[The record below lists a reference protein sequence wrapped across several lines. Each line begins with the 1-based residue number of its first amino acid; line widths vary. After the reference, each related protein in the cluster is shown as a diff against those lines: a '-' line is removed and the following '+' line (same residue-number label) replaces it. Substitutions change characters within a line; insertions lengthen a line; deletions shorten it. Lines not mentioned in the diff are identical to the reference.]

1 MEISEVDRQSGITRE
16 SFADSYLAERKPVV
30 FTDLIDHWPAKDKWT
45 IDYFRD
51 EYGHLEVP
59 VFSPK
64 VSEGGKNY
72 MGPEKK
78 IPFREYLDTISEGPT
93 ELRMFLFNIFRH
105 APELCNDIKEL
116 EIMDGFINNYPF
128 MFFGGQ
134 GSYVA
139 LHYDIDLS
147 HVFLNQIHGRKR
159 VVLFPPE
166 QSKYLYHHPFTV
178 ASYVDVNSPDYKK
191 YPALKHVKGYE
202 TIIYPGET
210 LFMPSGFWHYI
221 EYLDGG
227 YSISLRANDS
237 YVRRV
242 KGLFNIAR
250 HYVVDR
256 GMNKIMG
263 KSWKKM
269 KEEMAKKRAEN
280 AVMS

>member
-1 MEISEVDRQSGITRE
+1 MKIADIDRETGLTRE
-16 SFADSYLAERKPVV
+16 KFAESYLRDRKPVV
-30 FTDLIDHWPAKDKWT
+30 FTDLIDHWPAKNKWT

-51 EYGHLEVP
+51 MYGHIKVP
-59 VFSPK
+59 VYSPK
-64 VSEGGKNY
+64 MSEGGKNY

-78 IPFREYLDTISEGPT
+78 ILFREYLDIISEGPT
-93 ELRMFLFNIFRH
+93 DLRMFLFNIFRH
-105 APELCNDIKEL
+105 APELCHDIKDL
-116 EIMDGFINNYPF
+116 DIMDGFIKNYPF
-128 MFFGGQ
+128 MFFGGE

-139 LHYDIDLS
+139 LHYDIDLA
-147 HVFLNQIHGRKR
+147 HVFLNQIYGRKR

-166 QSKYLYHHPFTV
+166 QSKYLYHHPYTV
-178 ASYVDVNSPDYKK
+178 ASYVDVNNPDYDRH
-191 YPALKHVKGYE
+191 PALKNVRGYE
-202 TIIYPGET
+202 TILYPGET

-221 EYLDGG
+221 EYMDGG

-280 AVMS
+280 AVSA